1 VRTTTAGNCTV
12 ESSAFRTLIFV
23 FVPNFGFASNHQFE
37 MNRIRKYVVVVAVR
51 TPNGLG
57 PNTADSDFHLATKRS
72 VRVGKIVRLFVAHC
86 RSPTTTSPVSVTKSP
101 HFLVALW
108 HASKIQD
115 SYTPPKQQIYTI
127 WEA

>member
-57 PNTADSDFHLATKRS
+57 PNTPDSVSTWPRNDRS
-72 VRVGKIVRLFVAHC
+72 EWGKSYAFLSHTVVHQQQRLQY
-86 RSPTTTSPVSVTKSP
+86 
-101 HFLVALW
+101 L
-108 HASKIQD
+108 
-115 SYTPPKQQIYTI
+115 
-127 WEA
+127 